1 MYIELYIVGIKLWT
15 INTHIIYLIWS
26 YVEIRKKGIGLKRVV
41 FVLRTKCV
49 DFHLYNQYNCG
60 RFFKRKIDFECERFQ
75 RNSYVL

>member
-26 YVEIRKKGIGLKRVV
+26 YVEIGKKGIGLERVV

-49 DFHLYNQYNCG
+49 DFHLYN
-60 RFFKRKIDFECERFQ
+60 
-75 RNSYVL
+75 

>member
-15 INTHIIYLIWS
+15 INIYLIWS
-26 YVEIRKKGIGLKRVV
+26 YVEIGKKAIGLERVV

-60 RFFKRKIDFECERFQ
+60 LFFKRKIDFECERFQ